1 MRAAVQT
8 GLRSIEMRDTP
19 TPTASD
25 EHALVRVRACG
36 VCGSDLHPYLG
47 RAEAQTLPDGHEVS
61 GEVIALPPGYA
72 GPIRT
77 GDLVALDTI
86 CLGIACGVCPMC
98 RAGQPFHCPARRTT
112 PRLGGGFAE
121 LIARKPAGL
130 FRLPSSVTAEQG
142 ALVEPLAVGVHAVRW
157 ARMPAGATVAIIGAG
172 TIGLM
177 TLMAARALGAGAIHV
192 VARHP
197 HQAALAEA
205 LGATSVVAADE
216 PTTAIDHVRGATDG
230 LGADL
235 VVETVGGHADTM
247 GLAWELARI
256 QGTVVVLGIF
266 PDRVPVDL
274 LRPVIRELWATFPIC
289 YGVIDGRHDYDVALE
304 LIAAGRAPV
313 ERLVTHRLPLES
325 TPDAFRIAADKA
337 TGSVKVHVRVPD

>member
-8 GLRSIEMRDTP
+8 GRRTIEMRDVP
-19 TPTASD
+19 TPGASAD
-25 EHALVRVRACG
+25 LALVRVRACG
-36 VCGSDLHPYLG
+36 VCGSDLHPYIG

-61 GEVIALPPGYA
+61 GEVVALPPGYT
-72 GPIRT
+72 GPLRA

-86 CLGIACGVCPMC
+86 CLGVACGACLMC
-98 RAGQPFHCPARRTT
+98 RAGQPFHCPVRRTA

-130 FRLPSSVTAEQG
+130 FRLPAGMTAEQG

-177 TLMAARALGAGAIHV
+177 TLMAARALGAGSVHMI
-192 VARHP
+192 ARHP
-197 HQAALAEA
+197 HQAALAES
-205 LGATSVVAADE
+205 LGAAAVVASDE
-216 PTTAIDHVRGATDG
+216 PKTAIDHVRGATDG
-230 LGADL
+230 IGADL
-235 VVETVGGHADTM
+235 VVETVGGHADTL

-256 QGTVVVLGIF
+256 QGTVAVLGIF
-266 PDRVPVDL
+266 PDRVPVNL

-289 YGVIDGRHDYDVALE
+289 YGVVDGRHDYEVALE
-304 LIAAGRAPV
+304 LIAGGRAPV

-325 TPDAFRIAADKA
+325 APDAFRIASDKA
-337 TGSVKVHVRVPD
+337 TGSVKVHVRVPK